1 MPNRRKTASNKP
13 EAVSLLHEPI
23 RTLISAAVVL
33 PRSASEGDVDDPMA
47 TIASLNC
54 SIRSRHLRQR
64 GQALIYGLFV
74 LSSGL
79 VALFFLFNT
88 GQLSSEKTKLV
99 NTADAVAYSAGVLHA
114 RALNFDA
121 YTNRAMIANEVLIA
135 QMVSVSSWIQYA
147 QGHVAQVPP
156 LNCYE
161 VAYSVPFWLGLVDY
175 LPLCVALSWPTGAAI
190 VDASGSAFEPLAE
203 IMVRASETAKANLQ
217 LAQSTMFVALLPAR
231 AKLMQE
237 VADANYINDGEVR
250 VDLIPLTDDFS
261 NFDGSPFIKRYA
273 DGERKRFKDL
283 ETLAA
288 YQDQFVYSRSWSSRS
303 PWPCIL
309 APRGDAERDGRTE
322 LNGFDDWKASDRA
335 SLSVESW
342 HIHLFSFGC
351 ETDAVYALG
360 NGGRSATD
368 WGYSGVPKSFDL
380 SETARAYSPNDAD
393 AAKRDPRLRFS
404 IRLTRSNT
412 EARTSMGRAAVKP
425 TGRMDIYKGA
435 EAANVMAAVAT
446 SEVYFER
453 SAARADGKIEL
464 ASLFNPYWQV
474 HLISNSPADVAAA
487 IALQSGG
494 TP

>member
-1 MPNRRKTASNKP
+1 MAN
-13 EAVSLLHEPI
+13 
-23 RTLISAAVVL
+23 SAYRNPL
-33 PRSASEGDVDDPMA
+33 
-47 TIASLNC
+47 IAS
-54 SIRSRHLRQR
+54 RPHRQR

-74 LSSGL
+74 LSASL

-99 NTADAVAYSAGVLHA
+99 NTADAVAFSAGVLHA

-135 QMVSVSSWIQYA
+135 QTVSVSSWIQYA
-147 QGHVAQVPP
+147 QEHVADVPP

-161 VAYSVPFWLGLVDY
+161 VVYSVPFWLGLVNY
-175 LPLCVALSWPTGAAI
+175 VPLCTALSWPTGASL
-190 VDASGSAFEPLAE
+190 VDATRAAFEPLGE
-203 IMVRASETAKANLQ
+203 WTVRAAEVSKANLQ
-217 LAQSTMFVALLPAR
+217 MAQSTMFVALLPAR

-237 VADANYINDGEVR
+237 VADANYLNDGTVK
-250 VDLIPLTDDFS
+250 VDLIPLTDQFS
-261 NFDGSPFIKRYA
+261 SFDGAPFIKSHA
-273 DGERKRFKDL
+273 DGERTRFKDL

-288 YQDQFVYSRSWSSRS
+288 YEDPFVRNRTWASRS

-309 APRGDAERDGRTE
+309 APRGDVEREGQTTLD
-322 LNGFDDWKASDRA
+322 GFDDWKASDRA

-351 ETDAVYALG
+351 ENDAVYGLG
-360 NGGRSATD
+360 DRGRSASE

-380 SETARAYSPNDAD
+380 SEAARAYSPSDAD
-393 AAKRDPRLRFS
+393 AAKRDPRLKFA
-404 IRLTRSNT
+404 IRVTRSNV
-412 EARTSMGRAAVKP
+412 EARTSMGRSTVKP
-425 TGRMDIYKGA
+425 TGTLDIFKGA
-435 EAANVMAAVAT
+435 EAKDVMAAVAT

-474 HLISNSPADVAAA
+474 HLISNSPVDVAAA
-487 IALQSGG
+487 IALQTEGY
-494 TP
+494 P